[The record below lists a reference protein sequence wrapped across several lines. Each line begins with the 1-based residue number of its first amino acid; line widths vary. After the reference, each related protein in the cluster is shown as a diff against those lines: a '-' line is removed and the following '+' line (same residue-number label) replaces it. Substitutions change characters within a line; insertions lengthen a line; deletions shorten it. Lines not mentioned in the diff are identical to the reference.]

1 MKKALS
7 VLLVAV
13 LISALFI
20 VPANAIHW
28 NEDECSIDSSG
39 NYHPAHAWG
48 YVFHIDS
55 MDYMEGATTALFT
68 SEEAY
73 LNGIGNAKWKAHV
86 LLAPTGEEYEYE
98 VVAAF
103 EYIGCSGQDA
113 INNRKFDFENGKML
127 LVASDSGTRP
137 DTNSDGSLVY
147 PNWEDRAACW
157 GLVNTIGAKVTL
169 SDVDFSL
176 GLMPE
181 DDLTVT
187 VENNPNKPD
196 TSTDSSVPEGT
207 VSEDNASE
215 DDASEGTAS
224 EGTVSEDNASQEASA
239 EGSDDESTAEP
250 VESSTVEKVF
260 QILFIV
266 IMTVGIVGLPVYYWF
281 NSKKKAMNTTDENED
296 NGGENE

>member
-1 MKKALS
+1 MNKALS

-28 NEDECSIDSSG
+28 NEDECSIDGSG

-55 MDYMEGATTALFT
+55 IDFMEGATTALFT
-68 SEEAY
+68 NEEAY
-73 LNGIGNAKWKAHV
+73 LNGIGSAKWKAHV

-113 INNRKFDFENGKML
+113 IDNRMFDFENGKML

-187 VENNPNKPD
+187 VENNPDKPD

-207 VSEDNASE
+207 VSEDNA
-215 DDASEGTAS
+215 
-224 EGTVSEDNASQEASA
+224 SEDNASQEASA

-250 VESSTVEKVF
+250 VESSTVEMVV

>member
-7 VLLVAV
+7 VFLVAV

-55 MDYMEGATTALFT
+55 IDFMEGATTALFT

-73 LNGIGNAKWKAHV
+73 LNGIGSAKWKAHV

-113 INNRKFDFENGKML
+113 IDNRMFDFENGKML
-127 LVASDSGTRP
+127 IVASDSGTRP

-181 DDLTVT
+181 DELTVT
-187 VENNPNKPD
+187 VENNPDKPD

-207 VSEDNASE
+207 VSEDNA
-215 DDASEGTAS
+215 
-224 EGTVSEDNASQEASA
+224 SEDNASQEASA

-266 IMTVGIVGLPVYYWF
+266 IMTVGIVGLPAYYWL
-281 NSKKKAMNTTDENED
+281 NSRRKKALEEYNENQ
-296 NGGENE
+296 NNGENE

>member
-1 MKKALS
+1 
-7 VLLVAV
+7 
-13 LISALFI
+13 
-20 VPANAIHW
+20 
-28 NEDECSIDSSG
+28 
-39 NYHPAHAWG
+39 
-48 YVFHIDS
+48 
-55 MDYMEGATTALFT
+55 
-68 SEEAY
+68 
-73 LNGIGNAKWKAHV
+73 
-86 LLAPTGEEYEYE
+86 
-98 VVAAF
+98 
-103 EYIGCSGQDA
+103 
-113 INNRKFDFENGKML
+113 
-127 LVASDSGTRP
+127 
-137 DTNSDGSLVY
+137 
-147 PNWEDRAACW
+147 
-157 GLVNTIGAKVTL
+157 
-169 SDVDFSL
+169 
-176 GLMPE
+176 MPE